1 MIRSNINYKSSFI
14 EVLLAHERR
23 YPLWQVQDLYKLA
36 HQAALGSE
44 HAVLSAE
51 FAKRALEEEI
61 QCTSA
66 GNDEPLVDPLSE
78 DGEIVRIHLRPFL
91 NAGLPV
97 PKLLDAFL
105 LTSVNFKGSFEM
117 LKLYLT
123 QAKKLA
129 SEKQITMDVTDLTK
143 FEVTMRGKGFPAVHH
158 SELFKKNYQPA
169 YRVVARN
176 YLNLT
181 GIFRS
186 ETR

>member
-1 MIRSNINYKSSFI
+1 MIRISTDFDSSFFEI
-14 EVLLAHERR
+14 LLAHERR

-44 HAVLSAE
+44 HAVLSPE
-51 FAKRALEEEI
+51 FAKRALEVEI

-66 GNDEPLVDPLSE
+66 GNDEPLVDPLSG

-91 NAGLPV
+91 NAGLLV

-105 LTSVNFKGSFEM
+105 LTAANFIGSIEM
-117 LKLYLT
+117 LQLYLT

-129 SEKQITMDVTDLTK
+129 SEKQIAMDVTDLAK

-176 YLNLT
+176 YLRST
-181 GIFRS
+181 GIIGP